1 MSSVREGID
10 YKVTYAKYQGT
21 RNNSPWTEYVWGL
34 GLMDSEGVTQ
44 YGEFR
49 TYYDYNY
56 ETLWGNTVRFLLG
69 TFRATDED
77 RVPERLVI
85 VLTNGEKIT
94 FSSSEAHKEYES
106 LKFAYEIG
114 EPFFELPPLPN
125 GDSLVLNLSNVTHF
139 FISRK
144 EAADE

>member
-10 YKVTYAKYQGT
+10 YKVTYAKYKGT
-21 RNNSPWTEYVWGL
+21 RNNSSWTEYVWGL

-49 TYYDYNY
+49 TYYDYDTG
-56 ETLWGNTVRFLLG
+56 TLRGNTVRFLLG
-69 TFRATDED
+69 IFRATDED
-77 RVPERLVI
+77 RVPEKLVI

-114 EPFFELPPLPN
+114 EPFFELPPPPN

-144 EAADE
+144 ETTDD